1 MDFLPFVWVLIPLA
15 AIAVGAFKEWLKFK
29 AKQDR
34 LGTSTA
40 ELERLVGGLRDDL
53 KQSEDS
59 RQRLVERIQNLETIV
74 TTEMWDIVH
83 GAPGQRESRAR
94 PPQRQP
100 QLDLPEMER
109 KPRLDVP
116 EQEDE
121 TADRVSK
128 IADRLRN
135 M

>member
-1 MDFLPFVWVLIPLA
+1 MELLPFAWVLIPLA

-34 LGTSTA
+34 LGTSAA
-40 ELERLVGGLRDDL
+40 ELERAVEGLREDL

-59 RQRLVERIQNLETIV
+59 RQRLVQRLQNLETIV
-74 TTEMWDIVH
+74 TTEMWDVVH
-83 GAPGQRESRAR
+83 GAPGQRESRS
-94 PPQRQP
+94 RQPERKP
-100 QLDLPEMER
+100 QLDLPEA
-109 KPRLDVP
+109 
-116 EQEDE
+116 EDE
-121 TADRVSK
+121 TTDRVSK

>member
-1 MDFLPFVWVLIPLA
+1 MEFLPFVWVLIPLA

-40 ELERLVGGLRDDL
+40 ELERVVDGLRQDL

-59 RQRLVERIQNLETIV
+59 RRRLVERIQNLETIV
-74 TTEMWDIVH
+74 TTEMWDVVH
-83 GAPGQRESRAR
+83 GAPGQRESRPR
-94 PPQRQP
+94 PA
-100 QLDLPEMER
+100 ER
-109 KPRLDVP
+109 KPQLELP
-116 EQEDE
+116 EEEDE
-121 TADRVSK
+121 TTDRVSK

>member
-40 ELERLVGGLRDDL
+40 ELERVVDGLRDDL

-74 TTEMWDIVH
+74 TTEMWDVVH
-83 GAPGQRESRAR
+83 GAPGHRESR
-94 PPQRQP
+94 PRQA
-100 QLDLPEMER
+100 ER
-109 KPRLDVP
+109 KPQLELP
-116 EQEDE
+116 ETDDE
-121 TADRVSK
+121 SADRVSK

-135 M
+135 L

>member
-15 AIAVGAFKEWLKFK
+15 ALAAGAFKEWLKFK

-34 LGTSTA
+34 LGTSAA
-40 ELERLVGGLRDDL
+40 ELERVVDGLREDL

-59 RQRLVERIQNLETIV
+59 RRHLVERLQNLETIV
-74 TTEMWDIVH
+74 TTEMWDVVH
-83 GAPGQRESRAR
+83 GAPGQRQSRR
-94 PPQRQP
+94 PQP
-100 QLDLPEMER
+100 ERKPPLDLPEA
-109 KPRLDVP
+109 D
-116 EQEDE
+116 DE